1 MVLIL
6 GVDPGSRAT
15 GYGVIEVLRNKLI
28 HVDSGTFRLNQPSLQ
43 ARLLLLHENL
53 SSVIERYQPS
63 EASVEKVFV
72 NRNVDSALK
81 LGHARGV
88 ILLSVAKHGLRTS
101 EYTATQIKRSTVGR
115 GHASKV
121 QVQHMVR
128 AILKLDRT
136 LSPDASDALAA
147 AICHAHIRKSLANIE
162 KAGTEH

>member
-15 GYGVIEVLRNKLI
+15 GFGVIEVLRNKLV
-28 HVDSGTFRLNQPSLQ
+28 HVDSGTFRLEQESLQ
-43 ARLLLLHENL
+43 ARLLVLHENL
-53 SSVIERYQPS
+53 SYVIEQHKPS

-88 ILLSVAKHGLRTS
+88 ILLNLAEHGLRTS

-128 AILKLDRT
+128 AILNMDRT
-136 LSPDASDALAA
+136 AGSDASDALAA
-147 AICHAHIRKSLANIE
+147 AICHAHVRESLARIE
-162 KAGTEH
+162 KAGTEN

>member
-1 MVLIL
+1 LVLIL

-15 GYGVIEVLRNKLI
+15 GYGIIEVLRNKLV
-28 HVDSGTFRLNQPSLQ
+28 HVDSGTFRLDQVSLQ
-43 ARLLLLHENL
+43 ARLLMLHENL
-53 SSVIERYQPS
+53 SLVIERYKPS

-88 ILLSVAKHGLRTS
+88 ILLSVAKHSLPTS

-115 GHASKV
+115 GHASKE

-128 AILKLDRT
+128 AILNLERT
-136 LSPDASDALAA
+136 PSPDASDALAA
-147 AICHAHIRKSLANIE
+147 AICHAHARKSLARLG
-162 KAGTEH
+162 KAGNEN